1 MADPHDP
8 GTLDPNRASTA
19 PAAPPPVGAAAK
31 RKLTLA
37 DLPFAVAERISFDRA
52 APKRFR
58 NDSLPPEVRDEL
70 RNLWNSVAADVFDE
84 VAGLTRRKAFGK
96 DAVLRVLGRIAARF
110 SEAERVLIVTGVYYP
125 LPVKSDRSH
134 AIAAGAGGAA
144 TALTEELSGL
154 SATLGAT
161 VAILSAVVGQVFE
174 TYVAASARTRQYQD
188 AQRSPDPML
197 ILLDL
202 AEANGYGEV
211 SDLRSTK
218 ELVVHAAN
226 YLSGSLIKRAGT
238 KFARGLI
245 PAAGIGTNAVMSSL
259 AVRRVLKLPLRPHNE
274 DELNRL
280 AQDLLDDTSTY
291 ESWQTGF
298 RALDAGDE

>member
-1 MADPHDP
+1 MS
-8 GTLDPNRASTA
+8 GTDDTKPSDVPSTA
-19 PAAPPPVGAAAK
+19 KAAAAPQARRVDLSQLPP
-31 RKLTLA
+31 
-37 DLPFAVAERISFDRA
+37 AVAERISFDKA
-52 APKRFR
+52 APKRLR
-58 NDSLPPEVRDEL
+58 SDRLPPEVRDEL
-70 RNLWNSVAADVFDE
+70 RTFWDSVAADVYDE

-96 DAVLRVLGRIAARF
+96 EAVFRVLGRIAARF

-125 LPVKSDRSH
+125 LPVKHERGH
-134 AIAAGAGGAA
+134 AVAAGVGGAA

-174 TYVAASARTRQYQD
+174 TYVASSARTRQYEE

-202 AEANGYGEV
+202 AEANGYGDA
-211 SDLRSTK
+211 SDLRTTK
-218 ELVVHAAN
+218 ELVIHAAN
-226 YLSGSLIKRAGT
+226 YLSGSLIKRVGT

-274 DELNRL
+274 DELHRL
-280 AQDLLDDTSTY
+280 AQELLDDTESY
-291 ESWQTGF
+291 ESWQAGF
-298 RALDAGDE
+298 RELEQETD

>member
-1 MADPHDP
+1 
-8 GTLDPNRASTA
+8 
-19 PAAPPPVGAAAK
+19 
-31 RKLTLA
+31 LA
-37 DLPFAVAERISFDRA
+37 LSDLPLAVAERLSFDKA

-58 NDSLPPEVRDEL
+58 GDHLPAEVRDEL
-70 RNLWNSVAADVFDE
+70 RNLWDAVAADVFDE
-84 VAGLTRRKAFGK
+84 VAGLTRRKAFSK
-96 DAVLRVLGRIAARF
+96 DAVLRVLGRIAGRF

-125 LPVKSDRSH
+125 LPVKSHRGH
-134 AIAAGAGGAA
+134 TVAAGVGGAA
-144 TALTEELSGL
+144 TAFTEELSGL

-174 TYVAASARTRQYQD
+174 TYVAASARTHQYQG

-202 AEANGYGEV
+202 AEANGYGEA
-211 SDLRSTK
+211 SDLRTSK
-218 ELVVHAAN
+218 ELVIAAAN

-238 KFARGLI
+238 KFVRGMI
-245 PAAGIGTNAVMSSL
+245 PAAGIGTNAVMSGL
-259 AVRRVLKLPLRPHNE
+259 AVRRVMKVPLRPHNE

-280 AQDLLDDTSTY
+280 AQDLLDDSQSY

-298 RALDAGDE
+298 RELHTGDD